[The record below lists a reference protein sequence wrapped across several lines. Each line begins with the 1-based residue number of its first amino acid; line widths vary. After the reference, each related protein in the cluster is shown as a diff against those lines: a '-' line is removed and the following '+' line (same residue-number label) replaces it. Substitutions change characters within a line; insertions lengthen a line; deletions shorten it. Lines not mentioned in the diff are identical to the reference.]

1 MLLTII
7 VLVGAAVYGTWLY
20 QQASQLD
27 KTKRIATSTLLGLLW
42 PVVAA
47 HYVVVALRAVRGEVD
62 VESTNP
68 GGTD

>member
-1 MLLTII
+1 MPQWILLLT
-7 VLVGAAVYGTWLY
+7 GAAVYGTWLY
-20 QQASQLD
+20 HQAPQLD
-27 KTKRIATSTLLGLLW
+27 MTTRLTTSLLLGLLW

-62 VESTNP
+62 VDSP

>member
-1 MLLTII
+1 MLAWFVVLT
-7 VLVGAAVYGTWLY
+7 GAAIYGTWLY
-20 QQASQLD
+20 QQAPQLD
-27 KTKRIATSTLLGLLW
+27 MTTRLTTSLLLGLLW

-62 VESTNP
+62 DVKP